1 MSFQEI
7 SLDQFKVFELEE
19 NAKCIVDDV
28 QNVYA
33 AQVFDAFAVKVSFI
47 SQEISKIEHTQSQHQ
62 AKVDNQESWR
72 PFSLAPTKLVSAC
85 YEESTIGAS
94 PSVWTLRAL
103 SIDPSIHPSPVWE
116 TITRAHV
123 NSCIIGARVF
133 K

>member
-85 YEESTIGAS
+85 YEKSTIGAS
-94 PSVWTLRAL
+94 PSVWKSSLENHMKSSFT
-103 SIDPSIHPSPVWE
+103 
-116 TITRAHV
+116 V
-123 NSCIIGARVF
+123 NVDSTKKRQTS
-133 K
+133 